1 MLPDSLVT
9 VQVDSVYY
17 TGLLNKRW
25 CSYLLADEPERMVLA
40 RANGSPLWSGKGH
53 YWMPPGSAIEF
64 YPREEWF
71 NMACFLGSDGTFQ
84 GYYLNIA
91 LPPML
96 RDGTLTFTDL
106 DLDLIVNPDLSYVID
121 DEDEFLDHCDLWAYP
136 ADLCERARTTLNSLT
151 ARIERRD
158 PLFDEWKR
166 YYQLLLPEFVSGD
179 AWALTPPSS

>member
-1 MLPDSLVT
+1 
-9 VQVDSVYY
+9 
-17 TGLLNKRW
+17 
-25 CSYLLADEPERMVLA
+25 
-40 RANGSPLWSGKGH
+40 
-53 YWMPPGSAIEF
+53 
-64 YPREEWF
+64 
-71 NMACFLGSDGTFQ
+71 MACFLGSDGTFQ